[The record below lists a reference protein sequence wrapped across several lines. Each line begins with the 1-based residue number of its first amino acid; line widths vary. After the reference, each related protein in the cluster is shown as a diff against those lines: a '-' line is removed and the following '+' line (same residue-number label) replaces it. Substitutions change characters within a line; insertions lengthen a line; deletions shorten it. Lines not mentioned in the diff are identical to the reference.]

1 MPSTGNVR
9 AANRGSYYFADHVGK
24 FIARVDLA
32 NGNATSAFASVAGS
46 PVDLPVA
53 TDGALYVLTRDAIT
67 QISAP

>member
-9 AANRGSYYFADHVGK
+9 AAYRGSYCFADHVGK

-32 NGNATSAFASVAGS
+32 NGNAASAFASVAGS
-46 PVDLPVA
+46 PVDLLA
-53 TDGALYVLTRDAIT
+53 GNDGALYVLTRNAIT